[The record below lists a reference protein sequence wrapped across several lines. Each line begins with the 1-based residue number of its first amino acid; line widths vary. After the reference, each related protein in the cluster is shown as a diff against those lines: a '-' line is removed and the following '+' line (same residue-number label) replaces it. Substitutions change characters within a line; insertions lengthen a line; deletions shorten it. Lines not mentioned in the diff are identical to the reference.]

1 MKVGEIW
8 KDIENYPNYQVSN
21 LGNVKSVPRQRTKGG
36 ILRQTISN
44 CALGRCKSS
53 YGYVWRLN
61 YE

>member
-1 MKVGEIW
+1 MSEKINFD
-8 KDIENYPNYQVSN
+8 DIEFGEPIEERE
-21 LGNVKSVPRQRTKGG
+21 LGFRQNC
-36 ILRQTISN
+36 ISN